1 MLLRS
6 VHAKIM
12 SQVGNWKPKEAQA
25 IKWLAIG
32 NPTVIP
38 VGLGLPQHC
47 TPEYV
52 EPSSTVTTTAAA
64 AGKTTH
70 QHFAAALLGTH
81 FL

>member
-38 VGLGLPQHC
+38 VGLGLP
-47 TPEYV
+47 PALYV